1 VPVGKDLVRTAISAQ
16 HTDEQLDKIADA
28 MAYAVKRL

>member
-1 VPVGKDLVRTAISAQ
+1 VPAGKDLVRTAISAL
-16 HTDEQLDKIADA
+16 HTDEQLDKIASA